1 MKNLIV
7 AFLLATASMAASA
20 ECSNNYIYSPNGQM
34 TVCQTCCNINGI
46 CTTSCWQNQH
56 VTTWHLI
63 QHWMVGL
70 GFERESDV
78 AVTNLFYRGEWE

>member
-46 CTTSCWQNQH
+46 CTTSCW
-56 VTTWHLI
+56 
-63 QHWMVGL
+63 
-70 GFERESDV
+70 
-78 AVTNLFYRGEWE
+78 